1 MTFTHAYTLHE
12 IELLR
17 SAQAGM
23 QPPRRK
29 PRRRVAPWR
38 QRIRALLREHPK
50 LTVFTVD
57 AEEIASQLAHD
68 GCR

>member
-1 MTFTHAYTLHE
+1 MNFPHAYTLQE

-17 SAQAGM
+17 SAAAATHR
-23 QPPRRK
+23 P
-29 PRRRVAPWR
+29 RRVAPWR
-38 QRIRALLREHPK
+38 RRVRALLREHPK

-57 AEEIASQLAHD
+57 ADEIASQLAHD